1 MNDRLKVII
10 IILYTKLY
18 IIQNTLST
26 KQKEYILLW
35 YGVPFKMFN
44 SQILHSFMTTE
55 HRFVELRYQHF
66 SLFV

>member
-1 MNDRLKVII
+1 MNDHLKVIS

-44 SQILHSFMTTE
+44 SQILLSFMTTE
-55 HRFVELRYQHF
+55 HRVVELRYQHI